1 MKRKDIIYGIRPI
14 IEAIQADKTIDK
26 VLIQR
31 GIGGELMRELT
42 RLIHQRNIPMQLVPI
57 EKLHRMVNGNHQGA
71 IAYVSE
77 IDYAS
82 IFDVI
87 PTIYETGEDPFIL
100 VLDRITDVRN
110 LGAIVRTAECAG
122 VHAVVIPAHN
132 SAQINEDA
140 VKTSAGAIHNVPIC
154 RHVNLK
160 EVFVFLKEAG
170 ITIVG
175 ATEKAKKMHFDVDYC
190 KPICIIW
197 MVRQSYPQA
206 EIIFANGGDR
216 TSTNIPE
223 MDSDDKNLYFAFGVG
238 GTNKANSS
246 SWILQEWKAPKTERQ
261 WGYYRVLH
269 EAPGMKVKEL
279 TVNSGK
285 SLSMQRHA
293 KRREYWVVEE
303 GNCKVETDTSTLLL
317 ETHQTIDIPVGS
329 WHRLSN
335 PFTNPCRI
343 VEIQY
348 GEQCIEEDIERK

>member
-31 GIGGELMRELT
+31 GLVGELMRELT
-42 RLIHQRNIPMQLVPI
+42 HLIRQRNIPMQLVPI

-71 IAYVSE
+71 IAYISE

-82 IFDVI
+82 IFDVV

-140 VKTSAGAIHNVPIC
+140 VKTSAGAILNVPIC

-190 KPICIIW
+190 KPICIVMGNEGEGISPEYFNYFDDH
-197 MVRQSYPQA
+197 VK
-206 EIIFANGGDR
+206 
-216 TSTNIPE
+216 IPL
-223 MDSDDKNLYFAFGVG
+223 MG
-238 GTNKANSS
+238 
-246 SWILQEWKAPKTERQ
+246 
-261 WGYYRVLH
+261 
-269 EAPGMKVKEL
+269 
-279 TVNSGK
+279 
-285 SLSMQRHA
+285 
-293 KRREYWVVEE
+293 
-303 GNCKVETDTSTLLL
+303 
-317 ETHQTIDIPVGS
+317 TIDSLNVSVATGIVLFEALH
-329 WHRLSN
+329 HRSFPN
-335 PFTNPCRI
+335 
-343 VEIQY
+343 Q
-348 GEQCIEEDIERK
+348 